1 MSANT
6 AAAASASATEMRAQ
20 LWKDNLRDYGLLGS
34 LLLIVLFF
42 YLITDDHASVAP
54 VNVTNLV
61 MQNSY
66 VVIMALGM
74 LLIIVAGHIDL
85 SVGSVVGFTGAIAAE
100 MMVGVD
106 IPIPYWL
113 TSGEGLFGLAFVWGD
128 VFLKLPWQL
137 VVPLTL
143 MVGGLIGAAQGYLVA
158 FHKIPAFIVTLGG
171 MLIFRG
177 LTGNMLAGQ
186 FVGPF
191 DSGFQ
196 HIASGFIPDVT
207 DFTWISASLPEWAQF
222 KWVSLGIGVIGAL
235 AMFVLSLRRWAKA
248 RAEQMDAEPLPLLIG
263 KNLIF
268 AAIIVSISW
277 DLAQYKG
284 LPVVLVIMGA
294 LVLFYGFVTTR
305 TVPGRRIYALG
316 GNLLAARLSGV
327 KTERLTFLTFV
338 NMGALAGLAGLVVA
352 ARLNSATP
360 SAGNSF
366 ELDVIAACFIGGVSA
381 SGGVGKVMNVVI
393 GALFMGVMN
402 NGMSLVGLGIFWQ
415 QVVKGIVLLAAVFV
429 DVYQKNKG

>member
-1 MSANT
+1 
-6 AAAASASATEMRAQ
+6 
-20 LWKDNLRDYGLLGS
+20 
-34 LLLIVLFF
+34 
-42 YLITDDHASVAP
+42 
-54 VNVTNLV
+54 
-61 MQNSY
+61 
-66 VVIMALGM
+66 
-74 LLIIVAGHIDL
+74 
-85 SVGSVVGFTGAIAAE
+85 
-100 MMVGVD
+100 
-106 IPIPYWL
+106 
-113 TSGEGLFGLAFVWGD
+113 
-128 VFLKLPWQL
+128 
-137 VVPLTL
+137 
-143 MVGGLIGAAQGYLVA
+143 
-158 FHKIPAFIVTLGG
+158 
-171 MLIFRG
+171 
-177 LTGNMLAGQ
+177 
-186 FVGPF
+186 
-191 DSGFQ
+191 
-196 HIASGFIPDVT
+196 
-207 DFTWISASLPEWAQF
+207 
-222 KWVSLGIGVIGAL
+222 
-235 AMFVLSLRRWAKA
+235 MFVLSLRRWAKA